1 MLLAHGI
8 VVLIVLISL
17 LQFSRG
23 ILMWTEHSAINPD
36 CKDCICVVNRRNQVA
51 REAVSHGQL
60 QSENCCPASPRS
72 SLKFPP
78 IKAAVNGAL
87 SATSQCDDQNPQKF

>member
-1 MLLAHGI
+1 MMKLPQSCSSAIQVYIGSDVMTFLMLLAHGI

-23 ILMWTEHSAINPD
+23 VLMWTEHSAINPD

-51 REAVSHGQL
+51 
-60 QSENCCPASPRS
+60 
-72 SLKFPP
+72 
-78 IKAAVNGAL
+78 
-87 SATSQCDDQNPQKF
+87 